1 MWANDEGRRD
11 AFSSDFEPLFDI
23 PVPQNEIFLSLV
35 NCPAVIQNQA
45 KPIIRSL
52 SKGFLEVLNL
62 QLKDFLPHG
71 KYHAV
76 VDADLRGRLS
86 HSKLT
91 NITGEQCF
99 GDLDFSL
106 FKWRNASMH
115 HLSTLNMLNR
125 NWTVSSFLA
134 SLTAEEEQRVFKL
147 SSKKAASIRKLHTEQ
162 EQQAI
167 QRKCQHLEEVK
178 QRKAA
183 MEEKKRARKEAIFDK
198 IQLHTS
204 KSNHKIS
211 RAAGQPE
218 AVPAEPLGQQL
229 HKQKCQTE
237 ESQSETWGRK
247 LKLCKKFRH
256 MMKVSMISTSS
267 FQTLVFQWQ
276 SSTTV
281 TITWVKWQ
289 PYTLKSLPV
298 SALCSVAWSEV
309 MHTDGHTHLMRQK
322 SMPDTCFLQTL
333 VCPQQMEESESCRNQ
348 KHYLNSCHGSRNY
361 SARKI
366 RSTMVVG
373 GGGGGVGRSCSTSS
387 STGKCEWINYVYF
400 DCNYAFL
407 FKVSMWSK
415 ITIKKTK
422 NSICFVVMKI
432 WGGGGVD
439 GGDGKIR

>member
-1 MWANDEGRRD
+1 MATWANDEGPRD
-11 AFSSDFEPLFDI
+11 AFSSDFELLFDI

-106 FKWRNASMH
+106 FKRRNASMH

-125 NWTVSSFLA
+125 NRTVSSFLA

-167 QRKCQHLEEVK
+167 QRKRQHLEEVK

-218 AVPAEPLGQQL
+218 AVPAEPWAN
-229 HKQKCQTE
+229 
-237 ESQSETWGRK
+237 S
-247 LKLCKKFRH
+247 
-256 MMKVSMISTSS
+256 STSR
-267 FQTLVFQWQ
+267 
-276 SSTTV
+276 
-281 TITWVKWQ
+281 
-289 PYTLKSLPV
+289 
-298 SALCSVAWSEV
+298 SA
-309 MHTDGHTHLMRQK
+309 RQK
-322 SMPDTCFLQTL
+322 
-333 VCPQQMEESESCRNQ
+333 RA
-348 KHYLNSCHGSRNY
+348 SR
-361 SARKI
+361 RP
-366 RSTMVVG
+366 
-373 GGGGGVGRSCSTSS
+373 
-387 STGKCEWINYVYF
+387 E
-400 DCNYAFL
+400 
-407 FKVSMWSK
+407 
-415 ITIKKTK
+415 
-422 NSICFVVMKI
+422 
-432 WGGGGVD
+432 
-439 GGDGKIR
+439 